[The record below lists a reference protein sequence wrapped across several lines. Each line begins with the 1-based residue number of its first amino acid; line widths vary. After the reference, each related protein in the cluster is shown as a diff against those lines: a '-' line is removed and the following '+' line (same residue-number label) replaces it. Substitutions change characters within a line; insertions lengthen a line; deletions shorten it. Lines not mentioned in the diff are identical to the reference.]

1 MHVWCFGL
9 LYLLRCYPNKVT
21 LLTRSHMQVHENIF
35 TESNKLIK
43 SIQIFLNALNEL
55 RLCHVME
62 RSSLPLK
69 RESSKVSLV
78 TYPFS
83 WSCLMLLEF
92 LVFLRF

>member
-1 MHVWCFGL
+1 MHVWCSDL
-9 LYLLRCYPNKVT
+9 LHLLCCCPNKVA
-21 LLTRSHMQVHENIF
+21 LLILSHMQVHENIF

-62 RSSLPLK
+62 RSSLLSK
-69 RESSKVSLV
+69 RENSKVSLLN
-78 TYPFS
+78 YPFS
-83 WSCLMLLEF
+83 WLGLMLLEF

>member
-1 MHVWCFGL
+1 
-9 LYLLRCYPNKVT
+9 
-21 LLTRSHMQVHENIF
+21 MQVHENIF

-62 RSSLPLK
+62 RSSLPSK
-69 RESSKVSLV
+69 RESSKVSFLN
-78 TYPFS
+78 YPFS
-83 WSCLMLLEF
+83 WLCLMLLEF